1 MFSLTV
7 SIGLNKPFNLIYR
20 IEKTGITNVS
30 EDCYHASNENL
41 IFQL

>member
-7 SIGLNKPFNLIYR
+7 SIGLNKPLNLIYR

-30 EDCYHASNENL
+30 EDCYASNENL